1 VTIEPALSRETVQR
15 SANYGESVAMP
26 SVAFEL
32 LILLLLLIANAV
44 FAMSEIAIVSARK
57 ARLQQWA
64 NEGDTKA
71 RVALELANAPN
82 QFLATI
88 QVGITLVGI
97 LAGAFGSATL
107 AKELA
112 VALNGLPL
120 LAPYSQA
127 ISFGVVVISITYLSL
142 IVGELAP
149 KRLALNSPER
159 IASAIASPM
168 RGLSRLAHPAVR
180 LLSISTDA
188 VLRLIGIQPSAEP
201 PVTEEEIRVLIE
213 QGTQAGMF
221 EEAEQEMV
229 ERVFRLGDR
238 RVSAVM
244 TPRTEIVWLDRNA
257 SSEEIRRTIAES
269 VHSRFVIAQ
278 GGLDNILGVVHAKD
292 LLARSLG
299 IQAIDLMASLQ
310 QPLFVPE
317 SMRALALLELFKQS
331 GTHIAL
337 AMDEYG
343 GIQGLVTPSDILEA
357 IVGDLPL
364 PGERA
369 EPQVVQREDGSWLLD
384 GMLSVDEFK
393 ELLHLSH
400 LPGEDQGLYQTVAG
414 FVIMQLGRIPQAAD
428 AFEWEGLRF
437 EVMDMDGNR
446 IDKVLVMPAPNH
458 PLEED
463 DPQAEW

>member
-1 VTIEPALSRETVQR
+1 LGSQTVQP
-15 SANYGESVAMP
+15 SWHYGESVAMS
-26 SVAFEL
+26 SVTFEL
-32 LILLLLLIANAV
+32 LILLFLLIANGV

-64 NEGDTKA
+64 NEGNTKA
-71 RVALELANAPN
+71 RAALDLANAPN

-88 QVGITLVGI
+88 QIGITLVGI

-112 VALNGLPL
+112 VVLNDLPL

-142 IVGELAP
+142 IVGELVP

-168 RGLSRLAHPAVR
+168 RGLSHLAYPAVR

-188 VLRLIGIQPSAEP
+188 VLRLLGIQPTAEP
-201 PVTEEEIRVLIE
+201 PVTEEEIRVLID
-213 QGTQAGMF
+213 QGTRAGMF
-221 EEAEQEMV
+221 EAAEQAMV
-229 ERVFRLGDR
+229 GRVFRLGDR

-257 SSEEIRRTIAES
+257 SPEEIRRTIAES
-269 VHSRFVIAQ
+269 VHSRFVVAQ
-278 GGLDNILGVVHAKD
+278 GSLDNVLGVVHAKD

-299 IQAIDLMASLQ
+299 TQAIDLFVSLQ

-317 SMRALALLELFKQS
+317 SMQALALLELFKQS

-337 AMDEYG
+337 VMDEYG

-364 PGERA
+364 PGEQA

-384 GMLSVDEFK
+384 GMVSVDEFK
-393 ELLHLSH
+393 ELLHLSD
-400 LPGEDQGLYQTVAG
+400 LPGEDQGLYKTLAG
-414 FVIMQLGRIPQAAD
+414 FVMMQLGRIPQAAHS
-428 AFEWEGLRF
+428 FEWEGLRF

-446 IDKVLVMPAPNH
+446 VDKVLVMPSPNH
-458 PLEED
+458 PQDTGVE
-463 DPQAEW
+463 A